1 MEAERYVGERRA
13 LRHFLQ
19 ELRPL
24 VVAALGEDAVLR
36 YRIDRGLQSGDLAA
50 LRQAREIF
58 HNQPDDLKRR
68 LMRGIFEA
76 PAARPSKSHLLE
88 RYTQREPE
96 PFVRFDA
103 YPAATTEDIGLS
115 VELDHEL
122 CDDVPVRVLVSP
134 GTLPGSAAQALRQIA
149 AWIERDRR
157 LLSARHW
164 QSVTC
169 QRDPLERRGA
179 AGRSGGPSGR
189 QCRSSLIRPRF
200 ARRARRR
207 CRAAC
212 GGPCPPS

>member
-1 MEAERYVGERRA
+1 MEGERYVGERRA

-24 VVAALGEDAVLR
+24 AMAALGEDAVLC
-36 YRIDRGLQSGDLAA
+36 YRIDRALRSGDLAA
-50 LRQAREIF
+50 LRKAREIF
-58 HNQPDDLKRR
+58 HNQPEDLKRR

-76 PAARPSKSHLLE
+76 PAGRPSKSRLLD

-103 YPAATTEDIGLS
+103 YPAATTDDIGLS

-122 CDDVPVRVLVSP
+122 CDDVPVRVLISP
-134 GTLPGSAAQALRQIA
+134 GTLPSSAAQALRQIA

-164 QSVTC
+164 RSVPPGP
-169 QRDPLERRGA
+169 DPLIVDREPGEAGERHGDSA
-179 AGRSGGPSGR
+179 DQA
-189 QCRSSLIRPRF
+189 
-200 ARRARRR
+200 
-207 CRAAC
+207 
-212 GGPCPPS
+212 